1 LSKYGYVEDAMMEL
15 RLTAEEED
23 LLRDL
28 LQEYQTHLLREI
40 AKADHH
46 EFRDGLR
53 NRFNVLEAI
62 LDKLPVPAHVVS

>member
-1 LSKYGYVEDAMMEL
+1 MMEL

-23 LLRDL
+23 LLLDL
-28 LQEYQTHLLREI
+28 LQEHQTHFLREI

-53 NRFNVLEAI
+53 NRCTVLEAI
-62 LDKLPVPAHVVS
+62 LAKVQAPVHATP

>member
-1 LSKYGYVEDAMMEL
+1 MMTEL

-28 LQEYQTHLLREI
+28 LQENQKHLLREI

-53 NRFNVLEAI
+53 NRCAVLEAI
-62 LDKLPVPAHVVS
+62 LAKLQTPVHTTS

>member
-1 LSKYGYVEDAMMEL
+1 MMEL

-23 LLRDL
+23 LLLDL
-28 LQEYQTHLLREI
+28 LQEHQTHLLREI

-53 NRFNVLEAI
+53 NRCTVLEAI
-62 LDKLPVPAHVVS
+62 LAKVQAPVHATP

>member
-1 LSKYGYVEDAMMEL
+1 MMEL

-23 LLRDL
+23 LPLDL
-28 LQEYQTHLLREI
+28 LQEQQTHLLREI

-53 NRFNVLEAI
+53 NRCTVLEAI
-62 LDKLPVPAHVVS
+62 LAKVQAPVHATP

>member
-1 LSKYGYVEDAMMEL
+1 MMEL

-28 LQEYQTHLLREI
+28 LQEHQTHLLREI

-53 NRFNVLEAI
+53 HRCTVLEAI
-62 LDKLPVPAHVVS
+62 LDKVQAPVHAAA

>member
-1 LSKYGYVEDAMMEL
+1 MMEL
-15 RLTAEEED
+15 QLTAEEED

-28 LQEYQTHLLREI
+28 LQENQTHLLREI

-53 NRFNVLEAI
+53 KRCNVLEAI
-62 LDKLPVPAHVVS
+62 LAKLETSVHSTP

>member
-1 LSKYGYVEDAMMEL
+1 MTEL

-23 LLRDL
+23 LLVDL
-28 LQEYQTHLLREI
+28 LQEQQTHLLREI

-53 NRFNVLEAI
+53 NRCTLLEAI
-62 LDKLPVPAHVVS
+62 LARLQAPVHATP

>member
-1 LSKYGYVEDAMMEL
+1 MMEL

-23 LLRDL
+23 LLLDL
-28 LQEYQTHLLREI
+28 LQENQTHLLREI

-53 NRFNVLEAI
+53 NRCNVLEAI
-62 LDKLPVPAHVVS
+62 LGKLQAPVHTPS

>member
-1 LSKYGYVEDAMMEL
+1 MMEL

-28 LQEYQTHLLREI
+28 LQEHQTHLLREI

-46 EFRDGLR
+46 EFRAGLR
-53 NRFNVLEAI
+53 RRCTVLEAI
-62 LDKLPVPAHVVS
+62 LDKMQAPVHAAA

>member
-1 LSKYGYVEDAMMEL
+1 MTEL

-23 LLRDL
+23 LLLDL
-28 LQEYQTHLLREI
+28 LQEQQTHLLREI

-53 NRFNVLEAI
+53 NRCTVLEAI
-62 LDKLPVPAHVVS
+62 LAKVQAPVHATP

>member
-1 LSKYGYVEDAMMEL
+1 MTEL

-23 LLRDL
+23 LLLDL

-53 NRFNVLEAI
+53 NRCTVLEAI
-62 LDKLPVPAHVVS
+62 LAKVQAPVHATP